1 MVLRSLLLA
10 SLAAIATPMVA
21 VQHSHQQTT
30 KRAPSCSEML
40 SASMMHMHESM
51 ATVATT
57 GEFDSDFMKLMIP
70 HHVAAL
76 EMAKAELLCGKD
88 PAARRLAQ
96 EIIADQSSEIDLM
109 KLYLKQTVDHH
120 AALPTK
126 TPSAQTPKE
135 K

>member
-1 MVLRSLLLA
+1 MIFRSLLLT
-10 SLAAIATPMVA
+10 SFAIAVTPLGA
-21 VQHSHQQTT
+21 VQHGRQQTH
-30 KRAPSCSEML
+30 KRASSCTDL
-40 SASMMHMHESM
+40 LTASMMHMHESM

-70 HHVAAL
+70 HHEAAL

-96 EIIADQSSEIDLM
+96 EILADQSSEIDLM
-109 KLYLKQTVDHH
+109 KLYLKQTVDHN
-120 AALPTK
+120 AAPPTK
-126 TPSAQTPKE
+126 TPITAGPKE

>member
-1 MVLRSLLLA
+1 MVIRSLLLA
-10 SLAAIATPMVA
+10 SFAIAVTTMGA
-21 VQHSHQQTT
+21 VKHGRQQTA
-30 KRAPSCSEML
+30 KHAPSCSEML

-70 HHVAAL
+70 HHEAAL

-96 EIIADQSSEIDLM
+96 EILADQSSEIDLM
-109 KLYLKQTVDHH
+109 KLYLKQTVNHH
-120 AALPTK
+120 AASPTK
-126 TPSAQTPKE
+126 TPSAQSQKE